1 VELKDNSMTNSTQ
14 LRQGQ
19 TYHIYARGENRE
31 KVFFDERI
39 YPFFLRLCARY
50 IEPVADT
57 YAYCLLP
64 DHFHFLVRIR
74 TGEEILRVSE
84 TLGVSWVLEPNHQ
97 FGNLLNAYADVVN
110 KALKRTGSLFQE
122 PFGRAQVTSDVHL
135 VHLIAY
141 IHQNPGKHGLVEDFR
156 DWPHTS
162 YHALLAEEPTH
173 LRRQEVLA
181 WFDGPAA
188 FQQFHQQPAIEALI
202 VDLAPDDFD

>member
-1 VELKDNSMTNSTQ
+1 MTNPTQ

-19 TYHIYARGENRE
+19 IYHIYARGENRE

-39 YPFFLRLCARY
+39 YPFFLQLCARH

-74 TGEEILRVSE
+74 TEEEIRKASE
-84 TLGVSWVLEPNHQ
+84 ALGVSWVLEPNHQ

-110 KALKRTGSLFQE
+110 QALKRTGSLFQE
-122 PFGRAQVTSDVHL
+122 PFGRVQVTSDVYL
-135 VHLIAY
+135 VHLVAY
-141 IHQNPGKHGLVEDFR
+141 IHQNPEKHGLVESFR
-156 DWPHTS
+156 DWPHSS
-162 YHALLAEEPTH
+162 YEALLSEEPTH
-173 LRRQEVLA
+173 LKRPEVLA

-188 FQQFHQQPAIEALI
+188 FGQFHRQPAIEALI
-202 VDLAPDDFD
+202 ADLAPDDFD